1 MFLVILG
8 ILSCLVPKGVRL
20 SGFIGEE
27 GQSGVALFDFFF
39 FSPLLRKRVKKKLV
53 TWLFM
58 EHPVDTCSQ
67 KGTPLLSEVSML
79 FSLFELFLFNLFS
92 E

>member
-39 FSPLLRKRVKKKLV
+39 FSL
-53 TWLFM
+53 
-58 EHPVDTCSQ
+58 C
-67 KGTPLLSEVSML
+67 
-79 FSLFELFLFNLFS
+79 
-92 E
+92 